1 MPGLIDGALR
11 THFVRFSWLTGD
23 STPAI
28 FGLLAMCVSS
38 GPTFPAAVVP
48 FTVWHPEHAPVRNA
62 FRPTAVF
69 GSFRRFA
76 SATAVMAHVAYSLWG
91 CATTVMS
98 MSACP
103 SPQNS
108 KHWPLNVPG
117 WSAWIQTKVVC
128 PGTASFLPP
137 RFGTQNECVRAVDL
151 LRHAAGPVAE
161 LDARIGEGTD
171 NDCEH
176 DDRAREQDPVDE
188 GDRFGL
194 RPARVERPG
203 PHRHREED

>member
-1 MPGLIDGALR
+1 MTMPGLIDGAFR

-23 STPAI
+23 RTAAM
-28 FGLLAMCVSS
+28 FGLLALWVGS
-38 GPTFPAAVVP
+38 GPTYPAAVVP
-48 FTVWHPEHAPVRNA
+48 FTVWHPEDGPVRNA

-69 GSFRRFA
+69 GSFKRFA

-108 KHWPLNVPG
+108 KHWPLKVPG
-117 WSAWIQTKVVC
+117 WSAWIHTNVVC

-137 RFGTQNECVRAVDL
+137 RFGTQNEWMTSLAVSSSLIFWPTGMSSCSPDWSTVPSGSL
-151 LRHAAGPVAE
+151 NIV
-161 LDARIGEGTD
+161 
-171 NDCEH
+171 
-176 DDRAREQDPVDE
+176 
-188 GDRFGL
+188 
-194 RPARVERPG
+194 
-203 PHRHREED
+203 